1 MSKYK
6 QLFIM
11 TTDTVVGIGAP
22 VSKENKEAINY
33 LKTRDKKKSLIIMVG
48 SLEQARSFKEWDKKA
63 EALAAEVWPGPV
75 TIALNDKIALRMPDN
90 TAIQNFIKQTGPIY
104 STSANLSGEPVLSF
118 AEAKKHFQEITE
130 YYYFGEGNGKP
141 STIIKAEDR
150 EVIR

>member
-11 TTDTVVGIGAP
+11 TTDTVAGIGAP

-33 LKTRDKKKSLIIMVG
+33 LKHRDKKRPLIILVG
-48 SLEQARSFKEWDKKA
+48 SLEQARSFKEWSKKA
-63 EALAAEVWPGPV
+63 EKIAADVWPGPV
-75 TIALNDKIALRMPDN
+75 TIALNDKISLRMPAN
-90 TAIQNFIKQTGPIY
+90 TAIQNFIKQIGPIY

-118 AEAKKHFQEITE
+118 AEAKNHFQEINE
-130 YYYFGEGNGKP
+130 YYYFGEGSGKP
-141 STIIKAEDR
+141 STIIKIEDG